1 MQESHTLTPSELNQQ
16 VRTQINRAFA
26 RQGYAPDVTQL
37 AQELGQP
44 SEDIETSLR
53 HLADEH
59 ALVLH
64 PNSTKVWVAH
74 PFSAATTMFWV
85 TAGERSWWGNCGWC
99 ALGIAALL
107 PQEDVTIQTRS
118 GGEAE
123 PLTIHIHQG
132 QLVEDDWSLN
142 FCVPMSHLWDNVIYT
157 CAMQL
162 CFAPGTDIADWN
174 RRHGISEAHAIP
186 AAQAWQLA
194 QRWYGH
200 YLEPGWTK
208 RTAEQAQA
216 TFESVGLVGDFW
228 RFVP

>member
-1 MQESHTLTPSELNQQ
+1 
-16 VRTQINRAFA
+16 
-26 RQGYAPDVTQL
+26 
-37 AQELGQP
+37 
-44 SEDIETSLR
+44 
-53 HLADEH
+53 
-59 ALVLH
+59 
-64 PNSTKVWVAH
+64 
-74 PFSAATTMFWV
+74 
-85 TAGERSWWGNCGWC
+85 
-99 ALGIAALL
+99 
-107 PQEDVTIQTRS
+107 VTIQTRS
-118 GGEAE
+118 GGEEE

-142 FCVPMSHLWDNVIYT
+142 FCVPMAHLWDNVIYT

-162 CFAPGTDIADWN
+162 CFAKGADIDDWN
-174 RRHGISEAHAIP
+174 RRHGITEARAIP

-208 RTAEQAQA
+208 RTPEQAQA